1 MKQLGVGSGVS
12 GVGNAEFLHWVWGFF
27 SGDENVLSLNC
38 GDGYTV
44 PYWKKKW
51 IEIEWIE
58 KKNEL
63 QGMWIIS
70 W

>member
-44 PYWKKKW
+44 PY
-51 IEIEWIE
+51 
-58 KKNEL
+58 
-63 QGMWIIS
+63 
-70 W
+70 